1 MCVILKIFKIIG
13 LPVAPV
19 GIGDGITIH
28 PGEGAFVVGIGEANP
43 EKFVA
48 AKSVDEKLILGGAV
62 DGDKIAAKGL
72 GLSLGV
78 GPAAGGA

>member
-1 MCVILKIFKIIG
+1 MSVIFVPASIIG
-13 LPVAPV
+13 FTFGPV

-28 PGEGAFVVGIGEANP
+28 PGEGAFVVGIIEANP

-48 AKSVDEKLILGGAV
+48 AKAVEEKLIFGGAV

-72 GLSLGV
+72 RLSLGI
-78 GPAAGGA
+78 GPAAGVT